1 VNPSGG
7 PDTPVKPEPPTPP
20 EPQTSRVI
28 AIVAPGS
35 LDARLKQTATWFL
48 ESRSSDLKYEW
59 FDEEKENI
67 SSLGSTLS
75 NRKDVLAVIGPFDNE
90 RMATLAQE
98 CKETL
103 KPIIAPTVSSE
114 EVIRRFCVKTAGQDK
129 NLNHFFWPLSATDMN
144 LTELLLSHYGV
155 YQEEHKEYTRF
166 AWPAFFAP
174 DNIYGKTFTDWAPF
188 YALQQD
194 FPIKEYEVYEN
205 QDKLLGLLRDQMEL
219 IAKQGFFIH
228 LSGFC
233 VLESP
238 GQLLAVARQRRGWML
253 SDPQMKEMFSFPST
267 DPSDK
272 ANDEFQPVFLDYY
285 RSWYS
290 LPDITEEDLAAM
302 GDDIHLLEGYQ
313 CLSPYIDPDTGFLG
327 KYEQKFGRKPS
338 YAESKLCDAL
348 ELVLAAV
355 REMDS
360 YKEWPAN
367 LSENER
373 LNESIGAVTPLK
385 AASGEISFDDES
397 GMPTT
402 SPTYLLWEVKGGKLN
417 HLHYYRDGASE
428 VMEDWKKHYD
438 ERNAID
444 DFDTQAGASSDGEY
458 GPITGR
464 YAVLVQ
470 GSNGFSNYRHAADVL
485 GMYQLLRAGGIDDDH
500 IILVLDKKIPTDS
513 DNPSPG
519 EIHLDVT
526 GPDLYGGKEDLP
538 AAVVDYDSAD
548 LTPQDIADILKGKA
562 SEKLHA
568 VLPAG
573 DGNNVLLYWSGHGH
587 KAASGRDPEF
597 AWRNLS
603 AGSGFTSTMLRESV
617 EAMTYRKLLVVAE
630 PCYSEAV
637 LTTLKDQLHALGISG
652 ASADEQSWADCRDY
666 DHNFWMCDRFSRNVI
681 LYLEDHPEATYRDLF
696 LYCSANTLGSHPK
709 IIPGIAFGNLYVEG
723 PKEFINN
730 N

>member
-1 VNPSGG
+1 MNPSGG

-75 NRKDVLAVIGPFDNE
+75 NRKDVLTVIGPFDNE
-90 RMATLAQE
+90 RMAPLAQK

-238 GQLLAVARQRRGWML
+238 GQLLAVARQRRSWML
-253 SDPQMKEMFSFPST
+253 SDPQMKEMFSFPS
-267 DPSDK
+267 
-272 ANDEFQPVFLDYY
+272 
-285 RSWYS
+285 
-290 LPDITEEDLAAM
+290 
-302 GDDIHLLEGYQ
+302 
-313 CLSPYIDPDTGFLG
+313 IDPDTGFLG

-373 LNESIGAVTPLK
+373 LNESIGAVTPLM
-385 AASGEISFDDES
+385 AATGEISFDDES

-500 IILVLDKKIPTDS
+500 IILVLDQKIPTDS

-526 GPDLYGGKEDLP
+526 GPDLYGGKED
-538 AAVVDYDSAD
+538 
-548 LTPQDIADILKGKA
+548 
-562 SEKLHA
+562 
-568 VLPAG
+568 LPAG

-603 AGSGFTSTMLRESV
+603 AGSGFTSTLLRESV
-617 EAMTYRKLLVVAE
+617 EAMTYRKLLIIAE

-637 LTTLKDQLHALGISG
+637 LTPLKEQLHVLGISG
-652 ASADEQSWADCRDY
+652 ASANEQSWADCRDY

-709 IIPGIAFGNLYVEG
+709 IIPGIAFGNLYVGG

>member
-1 VNPSGG
+1 
-7 PDTPVKPEPPTPP
+7 
-20 EPQTSRVI
+20 
-28 AIVAPGS
+28 
-35 LDARLKQTATWFL
+35 
-48 ESRSSDLKYEW
+48 
-59 FDEEKENI
+59 
-67 SSLGSTLS
+67 
-75 NRKDVLAVIGPFDNE
+75 
-90 RMATLAQE
+90 MATLAQK

-174 DNIYGKTFTDWAPF
+174 DNVYGKTFTDWAPF

-238 GQLLAVARQRRGWML
+238 GQLLAVARQRRSWML

-267 DPSDK
+267 
-272 ANDEFQPVFLDYY
+272 
-285 RSWYS
+285 
-290 LPDITEEDLAAM
+290 
-302 GDDIHLLEGYQ
+302 
-313 CLSPYIDPDTGFLG
+313 DPDTGFLG

-500 IILVLDKKIPTDS
+500 IILVLDQKIPTDS

-526 GPDLYGGKEDLP
+526 GPDLYGGKED
-538 AAVVDYDSAD
+538 
-548 LTPQDIADILKGKA
+548 
-562 SEKLHA
+562 
-568 VLPAG
+568 LPAG

-617 EAMTYRKLLVVAE
+617 EAMTYRKLLIIAE

-637 LTTLKDQLHALGISG
+637 LTPLKEQLHVLGISG
-652 ASADEQSWADCRDY
+652 ASANEQSWADCRDY

-709 IIPGIAFGNLYVEG
+709 IIPGIAFGNLYVGG